1 MVLLIELFHKVCLN
15 PNPKITHFVKKSGD
29 IVVTGLVTSF
39 YMTMNQME
47 NRQFV
52 IYSACCCV
60 HGSFFFF
67 TEDINE
73 KLVLQNGNANASKRV
88 SHLYLS
94 VPLVATARS
103 LLA

>member
-1 MVLLIELFHKVCLN
+1 
-15 PNPKITHFVKKSGD
+15 
-29 IVVTGLVTSF
+29 
-39 YMTMNQME
+39 MNQME

-94 VPLVATARS
+94 VLFRCCFWWWSMLVFPAGNCLLTALTR
-103 LLA
+103 LHEVTAPKEKHFL